1 MNLFKKGLSFIKMS
15 AAFQPSA
22 ALSRAIHNNSAP
34 VSGGVLLLIMFQ
46 VCWVMFGILFTKMA
60 ERDGGQTAFSKKTL
74 YWAFGLSLVGAILFT
89 AAQDLVDVKLLPALY
104 KSMNDE
110 FMTATLNTF
119 ESRRTSPQIGKI
131 VSIFSNLHYNSVQL
145 FVNVREYM
153 IPAIVSAFIGMGIFF
168 YINRTLGGIFTG
180 AVIVFGLAYVGAI
193 YMMQKPVLE
202 QEECHMN
209 RDQTTSDLLLNI
221 HNIYAVNN
229 TNRQIESFRND
240 LSMCQQK
247 DEGYYNSAAGAR
259 AMLMIVLSV
268 AFLIPLI
275 YLLKLVRDPV
285 KPIAF
290 SMFASGV
297 FVLAFIREYMFA
309 TVNHLGSMAWYS
321 AYMLQVDRKVHEL
334 MYQDEILP
342 RKVLRMTPPDDSTI
356 RLSHVLVADLIALPD
371 IVINPGDRLVMRG
384 PIGSGKS
391 TFLNVL
397 FGKLPYTGSL
407 TIGGVEVNDL
417 DVTVLREFML
427 LIPQTVSLFQKTV
440 FYNIAY
446 GTDATREDV
455 QALMDRYDI
464 TFTTLD
470 YDVGRGG
477 ENLSGGQRQI
487 ILLLNAMLHK
497 QKINII
503 LMDEPTSALDA
514 NTRTKALQII
524 EDLIETRTA
533 ILVTHDPTLEA
544 LSTQTLH
551 LRPL

>member
-1 MNLFKKGLSFIKMS
+1 MS
-15 AAFQPSA
+15 ETAAEAFQPSA
-22 ALSRAIHNNSAP
+22 ALSRAINNNSPQVA
-34 VSGGVLLLIMFQ
+34 GGVMLLILFQ
-46 VCWVMFGILFTKMA
+46 LCWVMFGILFTKMA
-60 ERDGGQTAFSKKTL
+60 EREDDVSTTSPSRFTNKQL

-89 AAQDLVDVKLLPALY
+89 AAQDLVDVQLLPSLY
-104 KSMNDE
+104 KSMNNE
-110 FMTATLNTF
+110 FITATLTTF
-119 ESRRTSPQIGKI
+119 EKRRTSPQIGKI
-131 VSIFSNLHYNSVQL
+131 IGIFSHLHYNSVQL
-145 FVNVREYM
+145 FVNIREYM
-153 IPAIVSAFIGMGIFF
+153 IPAVISALIGIGIFF

-180 AVIVFGLAYVGAI
+180 SVIAFSLAYVAAI
-193 YMMQKPVLE
+193 YIMQKPVME
-202 QEECHMN
+202 QEDCHLE

-229 TNRQIESFRND
+229 TARQIESFRTD
-240 LSMCQQK
+240 LDMCQKK
-247 DEGYYNSAAGAR
+247 DEGYYRAASGAR
-259 AMLMIVLSV
+259 AMLMIVLSIV
-268 AFLIPLI
+268 FLIPLI
-275 YLLKLVRDPV
+275 FLLKLVRDKK

-321 AYMLQVDRKVHEL
+321 AYMLQVDQKIKEL
-334 MYQDEILP
+334 MHQDELMP
-342 RKVLRMTPPDDSTI
+342 PKQLQLTAPDDSTI
-356 RLSHVLVADLIALPD
+356 RLSQVVVAELIQLPD
-371 IVINPGDRLVMRG
+371 VLIKPGDRLVMRG

-391 TFLNVL
+391 TFLNLL
-397 FGKLPYTGSL
+397 FGKLPYTGSA

-427 LIPQTVSLFQKTV
+427 LIPQTVSLFQNTV
-440 FYNIAY
+440 YYNIAY
-446 GTDATREDV
+446 GTDATREQV
-455 QALMDRYDI
+455 QALMDQYEI

-477 ENLSGGQRQI
+477 ENLSGGQRQL

-497 QKINII
+497 DKLQII

-544 LSTQTLH
+544 LATQTLH
-551 LRPL
+551 LEPI